1 VRYAYFPAER
11 RLVVDLKGK
20 VTVYDTQDHQ
30 IAGFSQQQ
38 PGWGS
43 LSFVSQLGP
52 VYVSR
57 LPVVSGTDEAR
68 SASEPTHEAAAEP
81 NAEAGDAG
89 SRQRDI
95 LAAIE
100 RLGELQA
107 RGILT
112 DAEFS
117 AKKTELLSRL

>member
-1 VRYAYFPAER
+1 V
-11 RLVVDLKGK
+11 
-20 VTVYDTQDHQ
+20 
-30 IAGFSQQQ
+30 
-38 PGWGS
+38 
-43 LSFVSQLGP
+43 
-52 VYVSR
+52 
-57 LPVVSGTDEAR
+57 
-68 SASEPTHEAAAEP
+68 
-81 NAEAGDAG
+81 AGDAG

>member
-1 VRYAYFPAER
+1 MVARA
-11 RLVVDLKGK
+11 
-20 VTVYDTQDHQ
+20 
-30 IAGFSQQQ
+30 
-38 PGWGS
+38 
-43 LSFVSQLGP
+43 
-52 VYVSR
+52 
-57 LPVVSGTDEAR
+57 DEAR
-68 SASEPTHEAAAEP
+68 ASSAPTHKPAAEP
-81 NAEAGDAG
+81 NAAAGDAG
-89 SRQRDI
+89 SRQQDI